1 MNFNLILYI
10 SVSIMLITG
19 SVYLNFSNGKATQ
32 AIILGVGFLLLSII
46 FGLRW
51 FSGVFSGTSTTGP
64 WPPAIN
70 MCPDYLTLSTLD
82 GKPVCIDTIGVSQQG
97 MQKWKDS
104 TQTDPQ
110 YIFDLALDQI
120 SSNRVKTLCNQCKT
134 KKVTWEGVYDGDV
147 CLNVDPPRPT

>member
-1 MNFNLILYI
+1 M
-10 SVSIMLITG
+10 VITG

-32 AIILGVGFLLLSII
+32 AIILGIGFLFLSII

-51 FSGVFSGTSTTGP
+51 FSGVFLGEPAAES
-64 WPPAIN
+64 WPPSIN
-70 MCPDYLTLSTLD
+70 VCPDYLTLTKIN
-82 GKPVCIDTIGVSQQG
+82 GKQVCIDTIGVSQQG
-97 MQKWKDS
+97 MQKWKHS

-110 YIFDLALDQI
+110 YVFDLALDQFTT
-120 SSNRVKTLCNQCKT
+120 NRIKTLCDQCKT

>member
-51 FSGVFSGTSTTGP
+51 FSGVFSGTSPTGP
-64 WPPAIN
+64 WPPSVN
-70 MCPDYLTLSTLD
+70 VCPDYLTLTKLN
-82 GKPVCIDTIGVSQQG
+82 GKHVCVDTVGTSQQG

-120 SSNRVKTLCNQCKT
+120 SSNRVKTLCDQCKT